1 MRTCKKFTY
10 PFYAFSE
17 YFLISMYVHVRIFL
31 LASPHVRVFQLTLNG
46 CIYAFK
52 RRSKLSLESVLCYQW
67 TIPQLD
73 KVLNWKTIL
82 AQLERAS

>member
-1 MRTCKKFTY
+1 MMGFFNFRKHILGFEHNLENSDHAACLTWSQCL
-10 PFYAFSE
+10 A
-17 YFLISMYVHVRIFL
+17 MYSLNLRLPVF
-31 LASPHVRVFQLTLNG
+31 RVP
-46 CIYAFK
+46 K
-52 RRSKLSLESVLCYQW
+52 EW

>member
-1 MRTCKKFTY
+1 MKSLSNLWFCVQT
-10 PFYAFSE
+10 
-17 YFLISMYVHVRIFL
+17 LIS
-31 LASPHVRVFQLTLNG
+31 FQLLIFCLVT
-46 CIYAFK
+46 IDTH
-52 RRSKLSLESVLCYQW
+52 W

>member
-1 MRTCKKFTY
+1 MYCLVEKPLLK
-10 PFYAFSE
+10 
-17 YFLISMYVHVRIFL
+17 ISTSL
-31 LASPHVRVFQLTLNG
+31 LDDWILRNRAAQLLCHIDRYCIRRGDPHEPVQR
-46 CIYAFK
+46 
-52 RRSKLSLESVLCYQW
+52 EW

>member
-1 MRTCKKFTY
+1 MKAFYTHLYINNYKKIDKHEKFIKFMVLCTNLK
-10 PFYAFSE
+10 
-17 YFLISMYVHVRIFL
+17 LIS
-31 LASPHVRVFQLTLNG
+31 FQLLIFCLVNVVDTH
-46 CIYAFK
+46 
-52 RRSKLSLESVLCYQW
+52 W

>member
-1 MRTCKKFTY
+1 MSLGHCGRTH
-10 PFYAFSE
+10 AE
-17 YFLISMYVHVRIFL
+17 I
-31 LASPHVRVFQLTLNG
+31 
-46 CIYAFK
+46 
-52 RRSKLSLESVLCYQW
+52 EQW

>member
-1 MRTCKKFTY
+1 MKSLSSLWFCVQT
-10 PFYAFSE
+10 
-17 YFLISMYVHVRIFL
+17 LIS
-31 LASPHVRVFQLTLNG
+31 FQLLIFCLVNVVDTH
-46 CIYAFK
+46 
-52 RRSKLSLESVLCYQW
+52 W